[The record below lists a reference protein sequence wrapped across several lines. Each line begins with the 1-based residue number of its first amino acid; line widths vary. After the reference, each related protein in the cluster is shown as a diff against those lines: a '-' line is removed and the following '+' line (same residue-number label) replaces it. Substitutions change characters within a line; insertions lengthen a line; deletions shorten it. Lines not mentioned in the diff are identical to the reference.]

1 VEPLPAQAS
10 VRFYGELNDH
20 LAPDQQYLT
29 LEKSFIVAGAV
40 KDLIESFGVPHT
52 EVELILINGESADFS
67 ELVQNGDRVAVYP
80 VFESLDVSPELRV
93 RPGPLRE
100 PKFVLDV
107 NLGRLAG
114 YLRML
119 GFDAQY
125 RNRASDPELVE
136 TSVTEHR
143 ILLTRDRGLLMHS
156 AVTRG
161 YWVRATDSRVQVAE
175 ILARFDLAG
184 ALDPFTRCMAC
195 NTLLG
200 PTDPNEVWRRL
211 PPRAAQRYD
220 EFLQC
225 PGCRR
230 VYWQGSHW
238 RRMRR
243 WIEELTHSPAG

>member
-1 VEPLPAQAS
+1 MEPLPARAS

-67 ELVQNGDRVAVYP
+67 QLVNNGDRVAVYP
-80 VFESLDVSPELRV
+80 VFESFDVSGELRV

-125 RNRASDPELVE
+125 RNSASDPELVE

-143 ILLTRDRGLLMHS
+143 ILLTRDRALLMHS

-161 YWVRATDSRVQVAE
+161 YWLRATDSRLQVAE
-175 ILARFDLAG
+175 ILDRFDLAG
-184 ALDPFTRCMAC
+184 GLRPFTRCMAC
-195 NTLLG
+195 NTLLR
-200 PTDPNEVWRRL
+200 PTRPNEARRRL
-211 PPRAAQRYD
+211 PERTAQRYD
-220 EFLQC
+220 DFLEC

-230 VYWQGSHW
+230 MYWQGSHW

-243 WIEELTHSPAG
+243 WIEELTHTPAG

>member
-1 VEPLPAQAS
+1 

-20 LAPDQQYLT
+20 LAPDQQYLA
-29 LEKSFIVAGAV
+29 LERRFIVAGAV

-67 ELVQNGDRVAVYP
+67 QLVHNGDRVAVYP
-80 VFESLDVSPELRV
+80 VFESFDVRGELRV

-119 GFDAQY
+119 GFDTQY

-161 YWVRATDSRVQVAE
+161 YWLRTTDSRVQVAE
-175 ILARFDLAG
+175 ILDRFDLAG
-184 ALDPFTRCMAC
+184 GLRPFTRCMAC
-195 NTLLG
+195 NTLLR
-200 PTDPNEVWRRL
+200 PADPNQARRRL
-211 PPRAAQRYD
+211 PARTAERYD
-220 EFLQC
+220 EFLEC
-225 PGCRR
+225 PGCGR

-243 WIEELTHSPAG
+243 WIEELTHTPAG